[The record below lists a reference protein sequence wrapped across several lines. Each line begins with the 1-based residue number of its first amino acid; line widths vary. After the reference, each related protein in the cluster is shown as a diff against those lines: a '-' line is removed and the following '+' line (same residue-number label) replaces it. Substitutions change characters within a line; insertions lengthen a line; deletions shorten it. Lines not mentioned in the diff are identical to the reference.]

1 MCPFDFHSTPARR
14 HPVNGGKTS
23 NGCHKV
29 GGGVSGAKSSRNLS
43 EAEAG
48 TTDNDDL
55 ILKRMEEIL
64 MTYKSKVEDHLAAE
78 GREFPKEIFEDFTSR
93 WVQNSMRGGPPAGS
107 GTPVS
112 KSKSNGNLV
121 LTPSVRT
128 TPLMR
133 KEKRDGMERT
143 RIPMPTYFNASP
155 DNNMRN

>member
-78 GREFPKEIFEDFTSR
+78 GRELPKEIFEDFTSR
-93 WVQNSMRGGPPAGS
+93 WVQNQAQVR
-107 GTPVS
+107 
-112 KSKSNGNLV
+112 LV
-121 LTPSVRT
+121 
-128 TPLMR
+128 
-133 KEKRDGMERT
+133 EKKMW
-143 RIPMPTYFNASP
+143 F
-155 DNNMRN
+155 

>member
-1 MCPFDFHSTPARR
+1 MFENTCPFDFHSTPARR

-78 GREFPKEIFEDFTSR
+78 GRELPKEIFEDFTSR
-93 WVQNSMRGGPPAGS
+93 WVQNQAQVRLLVKIKMCFQGNTSPSKRR
-107 GTPVS
+107 VS
-112 KSKSNGNLV
+112 DSCLLLFKSHV
-121 LTPSVRT
+121 
-128 TPLMR
+128 
-133 KEKRDGMERT
+133 
-143 RIPMPTYFNASP
+143 
-155 DNNMRN
+155 